1 MMFKQL
7 LSFAFFAGAAF
18 SRNATFKLISFGS
31 KAQLQIVDGN
41 IYDLS
46 LLNDDILYGTTV
58 SDAPEG
64 SFKYYYIIDGKKESF
79 KRTFKKGDTSTHNE
93 FFGRKDT
100 LKELKTFKRPENF
113 KTWDRTIGKTEL
125 FDDSYIPTIH
135 ITGSKAKKFFKNPVK
150 YEDSKL
156 EKVTFYLR
164 DSVETFT
171 NVSSSAKN
179 YEFSKFQIK
188 MKLGKNSQGTKG
200 FNGRY
205 VLKLRNGGEDPI
217 NLRQVIYGNI
227 IRELGM
233 PALHSVMCRVY
244 YEKKPA
250 GFYTL
255 QETVPTESF
264 VNTEFYGN
272 PKTGVASPPKKIG
285 YIFDG
290 TTGSDFE
297 YKKNDEDYYSVF
309 DMTSDDQSYD
319 RLIAFTKAIK
329 NLNPFNEKELASFEK
344 KWFDIDT
351 FHKAMAMEYLTGDWD
366 GYWYTTANF
375 AIYDDPN
382 ESTKNT
388 YKFYFITQDHDET
401 FGVGLD
407 DDINTVGH
415 KFPEISYTT
424 MLNRTWHIAEDDAK
438 YRTLVDKFIAST
450 PSLHKRFQDTLFAIV
465 KNIFNPVAFRDVV
478 DSYYDRYEPEV
489 KWDYSFTRPY
499 VVKDQYPD
507 YGYKDFVDGFEGEI
521 EGVDW
526 SLYEW
531 VKLRSEAIKKE
542 FCITW
547 EGDANPPKETC
558 VPKVQF

>member
-1 MMFKQL
+1 MMFKQVLSLAL
-7 LSFAFFAGAAF
+7 LAGAAF
-18 SRNATFKLISFGS
+18 GRKASFKLISFGK
-31 KAQLQIVDGN
+31 KAQLQIVNGSK
-41 IYDLS
+41 YDLS
-46 LLNDDILYGTTV
+46 ALNDDVLYGVTV
-58 SDAPEG
+58 SNAPDNA
-64 SFKYYYIIDGKKESF
+64 FQYYYIIDGEKESF
-79 KRTFKKGDTSTHNE
+79 KRSFAKGASTTHNE

-100 LKELKTFKRPENF
+100 VKELKTFKHPKNF

-135 ITGSKAKKFFKNPVK
+135 ITGSKAKKFFQNPVK

-156 EKVTFYLR
+156 EKVTFYLK
-164 DSVETFT
+164 DTVETFSS
-171 NVSSSAKN
+171 VSSSAKN
-179 YEFSKFQIK
+179 HEFSKFQIK
-188 MKLGKNSQGTKG
+188 MKLGKNSKGEKG

-205 VLKLRNGGEDPI
+205 VLKLRNGTEDPL
-217 NLRQVIYGNI
+217 NLRQLVYGNI

-233 PALHSVMCRVY
+233 PSLHSVMCRVY
-244 YEKKPA
+244 YDKKPA

-264 VNTEFYGN
+264 ITTEFYGN
-272 PKTGVASPPKKIG
+272 PKTGKASPPKKLG
-285 YIFDG
+285 YVFDG

-297 YKKNDEDYYSVF
+297 YKTDEDYYSVF

-319 RLIAFTKAIK
+319 RLMAFTKAIK
-329 NLNPFNEKELASFEK
+329 KLNTQNDKEVADFEK

-401 FGVGLD
+401 FGVGLQ
-407 DDINTVGH
+407 DDINTVGK
-415 KFPEISYTT
+415 KFPTVSYTT

-438 YRTLVDKFIAST
+438 YRTLVDKFIASS
-450 PSLHKRFQDTLFAIV
+450 PKLHKRFHETLLAIV
-465 KNIFNPVAFRDVV
+465 QNIFNPVAFREVV
-478 DSYYDRYEPEV
+478 DSYYERYEPEV
-489 KWDYSFTRPY
+489 KWDYSFTRPH
-499 VVKDQYPD
+499 VVSDQWPNW
-507 YGYKDFVDGFEGEI
+507 GYKDFVSGFDNALDGL
-521 EGVDW
+521 DW
-526 SLYEW
+526 GLYEW
-531 VKLRSEAIKKE
+531 VDLRANAIKKE

-547 EGDANPPKETC
+547 EGDANPPSKSC
-558 VPKVQF
+558 VPKLKF